1 MKIIRNIC
9 RILVGLLFIYSGF
22 VKGVDPLGSNYKFID
37 YFNAFH
43 MGWMDGTALFF
54 SFVLSLAEFMIGLC
68 LFLNVKT
75 KWAAW
80 GALLFMAVFTPLTL
94 VLAISN
100 PVTDCG
106 CFGDAVV
113 LTNWET
119 FWKNVVLLALTLV
132 IFFQK
137 ERYKSIFNVLEQSV
151 LIAVSALFMLGVEM
165 HCYRHLPIID
175 FRPYAIGKNI
185 TEGMTI
191 PEGAPHD
198 EYEITLQYRHKTTG
212 EVKDFTEENYPWQD
226 TLNWEYVN
234 SSEKLIKEGF
244 KAPIHDFVME
254 HPEMGNITEEVLED
268 QGCTFLAVSYN
279 INKANP
285 VHQWKLNKLAAY
297 AREQGIGFYGLTASL
312 TDDVQA
318 YKETHAET
326 YDYCSTDEIQ
336 LKTIVRSNPGLVLL
350 HAGTVINKWGYR
362 DIPDVEEIRD
372 KNLLAYSLSAH
383 QAKSDDRLVYML
395 ALLYAACLGFY
406 LAKKYKKSKN

>member
-1 MKIIRNIC
+1 
-9 RILVGLLFIYSGF
+9 
-22 VKGVDPLGSNYKFID
+22 
-37 YFNAFH
+37 
-43 MGWMDGTALFF
+43 
-54 SFVLSLAEFMIGLC
+54 
-68 LFLNVKT
+68 
-75 KWAAW
+75 
-80 GALLFMAVFTPLTL
+80 
-94 VLAISN
+94 
-100 PVTDCG
+100 
-106 CFGDAVV
+106 
-113 LTNWET
+113 
-119 FWKNVVLLALTLV
+119 
-132 IFFQK
+132 
-137 ERYKSIFNVLEQSV
+137 
-151 LIAVSALFMLGVEM
+151 
-165 HCYRHLPIID
+165 
-175 FRPYAIGKNI
+175 
-185 TEGMTI
+185 
-191 PEGAPHD
+191 
-198 EYEITLQYRHKTTG
+198 
-212 EVKDFTEENYPWQD
+212 
-226 TLNWEYVN
+226 
-234 SSEKLIKEGF
+234 
-244 KAPIHDFVME
+244 ME

-318 YKETHAET
+318 YKETHAVT